1 MICNDGGSLLKLQG
15 VQVIPYGFKGTERL
29 LSCIRKNACLKIL
42 CCRDFVQKSVT
53 VDELPLKA
61 KCRADLI
68 RRSMREIILP
78 FCGKKKRESDRYR
91 AVFGGR
97 NVPSSTFHAIIRG
110 ASGVDPKLCP
120 KQIAMT
126 LRHYLKK
133 VPM

>member
-1 MICNDGGSLLKLQG
+1 MICNDGGSLLKLQDI
-15 VQVIPYGFKGTERL
+15 QVILHGFKGTERL

-78 FCGKKKRESDRYR
+78 FCGKK
-91 AVFGGR
+91 
-97 NVPSSTFHAIIRG
+97 TG
-110 ASGVDPKLCP
+110 A
-120 KQIAMT
+120 
-126 LRHYLKK
+126 
-133 VPM
+133 